1 VASDEDNKATA
12 AGKEKARSAP
22 VRLTRDNGNFFL
34 RLAFGL
40 MMHPLP
46 QESPMT
52 IKSMNDLFLHTL
64 KDIYYAEKQI
74 YKNLPKMAK
83 SAESPDLKH
92 AFEKH
97 REETEQHVER
107 LESIFDQ
114 CGVAARAIRCDAMDG
129 ILAEAKDVMAEIE
142 DGQVHDAGMLA
153 AAQTVEHYEIARYG
167 TLIAWANQ
175 LGMREASKL
184 LGETLEEEK
193 KTDQLLTRLAESNIN
208 QKAA

>member
-1 VASDEDNKATA
+1 
-12 AGKEKARSAP
+12 
-22 VRLTRDNGNFFL
+22 
-34 RLAFGL
+34 
-40 MMHPLP
+40 
-46 QESPMT
+46 MT

-97 REETEQHVER
+97 REETEQHIER
-107 LESIFDQ
+107 LETIFDQ
-114 CGVAARAIRCDAMDG
+114 CGAAARAIRCDAMDG
-129 ILAEAKDVMAEIE
+129 ILAEAKDVMGKIE
-142 DGQVHDAGMLA
+142 DAQVHDAGMLA

-184 LGETLEEEK
+184 LGETLDEEK

>member
-1 VASDEDNKATA
+1 
-12 AGKEKARSAP
+12 
-22 VRLTRDNGNFFL
+22 
-34 RLAFGL
+34 

-83 SAESPDLKH
+83 SAKSQDLKR

-97 REETEQHVER
+97 REETDHQIER
-107 LESIFDQ
+107 LETIFDQ
-114 CGVAARAIRCDAMDG
+114 CGVAPRAVRCDAMDG
-129 ILAEAKDVMAEIE
+129 ILAEAKGVMEEIE
-142 DGQVHDAGMLA
+142 DGQVHDAGMLV

-175 LGMREASKL
+175 LGMREASRL
-184 LGETLEEEK
+184 LGETLDEEK
-193 KTDQLLTRLAESNIN
+193 KTDKPKISGPTVPPPSGRNSSAFATRTTRQTTSSRACWRT
-208 QKAA
+208 

>member
-1 VASDEDNKATA
+1 
-12 AGKEKARSAP
+12 
-22 VRLTRDNGNFFL
+22 
-34 RLAFGL
+34 
-40 MMHPLP
+40 
-46 QESPMT
+46 MT

-129 ILAEAKDVMAEIE
+129 ILAA
-142 DGQVHDAGMLA
+142 DGYQFAGDRSSSKRRDAPRTSPPWRRRHA
-153 AAQTVEHYEIARYG
+153 
-167 TLIAWANQ
+167 
-175 LGMREASKL
+175 
-184 LGETLEEEK
+184 
-193 KTDQLLTRLAESNIN
+193 
-208 QKAA
+208 

>member
-1 VASDEDNKATA
+1 MADKDLNA
-12 AGKEKARSAP
+12 
-22 VRLTRDNGNFFL
+22 
-34 RLAFGL
+34 
-40 MMHPLP
+40 
-46 QESPMT
+46 
-52 IKSMNDLFLHTL
+52 LFLHTL

-184 LGETLEEEK
+184 LGETLDEEK